1 MSTPL
6 DVLTNEHSSA
16 SVATTVGTWR
26 GETTSMGPVLSA
38 LERLR
43 CADARE
49 AMRASFLTLLAVG
62 GADVEVDEVFDIVHR
77 LGSMQP
83 TRVVVIRV
91 LPGRK
96 HQVSARVG
104 VHLIERGSRCLSID
118 DVALEVTG
126 PVRSHLDS
134 LVEPLTL
141 PDLPVVVWCRERLP
155 PAHSRLIGVGNH
167 LVVDSARA
175 GGRSCLAA
183 LAALSRRVPVTDLSW
198 LRLTLLRRQLAL
210 TLRGDDLCSVL
221 DDLAG
226 ATVTGPDPGR
236 ALLVGWL
243 TDRLGPQGPAVT
255 DDGEGDGRPSISLSA
270 PDCRVEAVAG
280 DGCVTVTVRRPGAAT
295 SSTRPG
301 ILAVPLASAQQT
313 GSEARTVATASPA
326 TTEALLAETLLH
338 LRPDPVFEAALHTI
352 TATNDGGP

>member
-6 DVLTNEHSSA
+6 GVLTDENSSA
-16 SVATTVGTWR
+16 PVATTVGTWR
-26 GETTSMGPVLSA
+26 GETTAMGPVLSA

-49 AMRASFLTLLAVG
+49 AVRASFLTLLAVG

-91 LPGRK
+91 LPGRR

-118 DVALEVTG
+118 DIALEVAG

-155 PAHSRLIGVGNH
+155 PPHSRLIGVGNH

-175 GGRSCLAA
+175 GGRSCLPA
-183 LAALSRRVPVTDLSW
+183 LARLSRRVPVTDLAW
-198 LRLTLLRRQLAL
+198 LRLTSLRRQLAL
-210 TLRGDDLCSVL
+210 TLHRDDLRPLL
-221 DDLAG
+221 DKVTA
-226 ATVTGPDPGR
+226 ATVSGPDPGR

-243 TDRLGPQGPAVT
+243 SDRLRAQGAEVT
-255 DDGEGDGRPSISLSA
+255 DGGEGDGQATISLSA

-280 DGCVTVTVRRPGAAT
+280 DGCVTVTVERPQ
-295 SSTRPG
+295 
-301 ILAVPLASAQQT
+301 AQQT
-313 GSEARTVATASPA
+313 DSGAPTVVRALPS
-326 TTEALLAETLLH
+326 TTEGLLAQTLLD
-338 LRPDPVFEAALHTI
+338 LRPDPVFEAALHNI
-352 TATNDGGP
+352 TATNDG

>member
-1 MSTPL
+1 MSPPT
-6 DVLTNEHSSA
+6 
-16 SVATTVGTWR
+16 ATTVGTWR
-26 GETTSMGPVLSA
+26 GEITSMAPVLSA

-49 AMRASFLTLLAVG
+49 AVRASFLTLLAVG

-91 LPGRK
+91 LPGRRL
-96 HQVSARVG
+96 HVDARVG
-104 VHLIERGSRCLSID
+104 VHLIERASRCLSID
-118 DVALEVTG
+118 DIALEVAG

-155 PAHSRLIGVGNH
+155 PPHSRLIGVGNH

-175 GGRSCLAA
+175 GGRPCLAA
-183 LAALSRRVPVTDLSW
+183 LADLSRRVPVTDLCW
-198 LRLTLLRRQLAL
+198 LRLTPLRRQLAL
-210 TLRGDDLCSVL
+210 TMRRDDLRPVL
-221 DDLAG
+221 G
-226 ATVTGPDPGR
+226 QVRQATVGGPDPGR

-243 TDRLGPQGPAVT
+243 TNRLAGQGANVA
-255 DDGEGDGRPSISLSA
+255 DAGEGDGQAAISLSA
-270 PDCRVEAVAG
+270 PDCGVEAVAG
-280 DGCVTVTVRRPGAAT
+280 DGCVTVTVRRPGAPA
-295 SSTRPG
+295 SPTRPG
-301 ILAVPLASAQQT
+301 ILAVPPASAQRT
-313 GSEARTVATASPA
+313 DSGARTVVTVAPS
-326 TTEALLAETLLH
+326 TTEGLLAQTLLH